1 MMMMISANEDSW
13 HHKKLDLRFIEVIM
27 SIMKMRITLVRITKG
42 KNNDDE
48 IVISDADVG
57 DKISTK
63 TIS

>member
-1 MMMMISANEDSW
+1 MMMMIFTDEELL
-13 HHKKLDLRFIEVIM
+13 HQKKLNLRFIEMIM

>member
-1 MMMMISANEDSW
+1 MMMISANEDSW

-42 KNNDDE
+42 KNNYDE

>member
-1 MMMMISANEDSW
+1 MMMISANEDSW
-13 HHKKLDLRFIEVIM
+13 HHEKLDLRFIEVIM

-57 DKISTK
+57 DKILTK